1 MTATSVA
8 ALAGTGLIGVAK
20 DNLPKEGTV
29 PALAAGFIQIE
40 LDLETGKYD
49 ILDYLGVADCGTVL
63 HPQGLGNQIKSAAFM
78 GFGMAGF
85 ERHAYDPQNGLPAN
99 SSFMGSKIPTYL
111 DAKPTMAWSAIDIAD
126 PQNPVGA
133 KGVGEPI
140 QGCAAA
146 ALACAISNAMGGHYF
161 NRSPI
166 TPDMIV
172 NAASGRAQSHGKRQT
187 NTV

>member
-1 MTATSVA
+1 
-8 ALAGTGLIGVAK
+8 
-20 DNLPKEGTV
+20 
-29 PALAAGFIQIE
+29 
-40 LDLETGKYD
+40 
-49 ILDYLGVADCGTVL
+49 VADCGTVL
-63 HPQGLGNQIKSAAFM
+63 HPTGLRNQVFSAAYM

-99 SSFMGSKIPTYL
+99 TGLWQSKPPTIM
-111 DAKPTMAWSAIDIAD
+111 DATPTMDWAAIDKAD

-146 ALACAISNAMGGHYF
+146 ALVCAISNALGGHLF
-161 NRSPI
+161 NRVPV
-166 TPDMIV
+166 TADMIV
-172 NAASGRAQSHGKRQT
+172 NAVSGRPQSQRPLQT